1 MTEQEIKQE
10 LRSRVSD
17 ETLKTVAGELK
28 VSVSYLHDV
37 VRGRRKPGRKILKG
51 LGLARRVEYVRQ

>member
-10 LRSRVSD
+10 LRNRVSD
-17 ETLKTVAGELK
+17 GTLATVATELR